1 MNALSDLTSLVERLN
16 EASVT
21 CIGDLM
27 LDRFIYG
34 EVERVSPEAPVPVLR
49 VASETD
55 MLGGAGNVVRNLAA
69 LQARSALAAVVG
81 DDEAGHRTETLLR
94 ELPHCRPFLIVEPG
108 RGTTIKT
115 RCIGGNQ
122 QILRVDR
129 EQRDA
134 IAEETS
140 EALLANLKE
149 GLAATQVC
157 VLSDYGKGVLT
168 ADLTRSAIE
177 LAHASGCRVVI
188 DPKGTDYER
197 YRGAD
202 VITPNREELAIATG
216 MPARQEADL
225 VSAAQQLRER
235 YSIGAVVVT
244 RSEEGMSVI
253 EADAIHH
260 LPAET
265 LEVYDVSGA
274 GDTVVATLAAACAVG
289 MPLAAAAQLAN
300 VAAGI
305 AVSKLGT
312 AVTEA
317 RELLATLRHRQLLDF
332 EGKVMDHQ
340 LARRLTQSWQAEGLV
355 VGFTNGCF
363 DLIHPGHVALLENAR
378 KACDRLVVGLNSDA
392 STTRLKGPQRPVQN
406 EAARATVLASM
417 SSVDMVVTFSD
428 DTPLALLEE
437 LRPDVLIKG
446 ADYTLD
452 QVVGADL
459 VHGYGGRVELIEIV
473 PEQSTTRIVDRLGS
487 V

>member
-27 LDRFIYG
+27 LDRFVYG

-55 MLGGAGNVVRNLAA
+55 MLGGAGNVIRNLAA
-69 LQARSALAAVVG
+69 LEARSALAAVVG

-149 GLAATQVC
+149 GLTATQVC

-168 ADLTRSAIE
+168 ADLTRAVIE

-202 VITPNREELAIATG
+202 IITPNREELAIATG
-216 MPARQEADL
+216 MAAREEADL
-225 VSAAQQLRER
+225 VNAAQQLRER

-253 EADAIHH
+253 EEDAIHH

-289 MPLAAAAQLAN
+289 TPLAAAAQLAN

-317 RELLATLRHRQLLDF
+317 RELLAILRQRQLLDF
-332 EGKVMDHQ
+332 EGKVLDHQ
-340 LARRLTQSWQAEGLV
+340 LACQLTQSWQADGLV

-363 DLIHPGHVALLENAR
+363 DLIHPGHVALLEKAR
-378 KACDRLVVGLNSDA
+378 KTCDRLVVGLNSDA
-392 STTRLKGPQRPVQN
+392 STRRLKGPQRPVQN

-446 ADYTLD
+446 ADYKLD

-473 PEQSTTRIVDRLGS
+473 PEQSTTRIVDRLSS